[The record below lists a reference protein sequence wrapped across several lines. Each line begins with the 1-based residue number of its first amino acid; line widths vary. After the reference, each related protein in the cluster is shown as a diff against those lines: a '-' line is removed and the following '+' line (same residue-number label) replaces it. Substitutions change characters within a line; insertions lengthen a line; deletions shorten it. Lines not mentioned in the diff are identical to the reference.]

1 MHGCVH
7 VGEAWRRREVRG
19 AGDCAGVWEGAA
31 AVGLCREGGLRT
43 AATDDSVESDKCMQ
57 GKPLVLPSVLGGQ
70 EWEIRAPFILE
81 MAAIGLECFDCGFYL
96 HANPDLSNL
105 SCWQAFAH
113 FANYGQ
119 FEMRMHR

>member
-1 MHGCVH
+1 MWEKH
-7 VGEAWRRREVRG
+7 G
-19 AGDCAGVWEGAA
+19 AGVRSAA
-31 AVGLCREGGLRT
+31 QGTARGFGKGLLLSASAERGGLRT